1 MTGFGAP
8 SSDVGL
14 RPPADVMRL
23 ARMGSSFQ
31 TRLSFMRS
39 LIRRM
44 GRENWRFER
53 QRFDVDEDGY
63 GVSVYV
69 THTPERSYSLVIFTN
84 ELDSDKRTDRVIAEA
99 WDATFNLFDGI
110 PDDGDIE
117 RLSVNTPKQEAGR
130 FLPSELVLA
139 RANKSLRLFEHI
151 VSCLADGKQPDMD
164 LVSGVGYLM
173 RTTAVYGSGKFGC
186 ADRARIAERPETRGA
201 FQVEMLAVYL
211 FRWFTIDLVEHV
223 ARARGKNRAVALN
236 DEIKRYL
243 GIGNATG
250 LGMAPF
256 LIKHPV
262 LIHNWVNA
270 RETALARV
278 RSLKQPI
285 SGSVDTFRK
294 TVKTAIRH
302 IDEWQVDD
310 VIQGKRIAELQKD
323 VADLS
328 EWASGENLDQD
339 FPWEAIF
346 QHALSRYS
354 LEGQELT
361 VSLLLEPHG
370 ALVDDLADDLCADD
384 GPGLDP
390 AMTIGQVRDLI
401 DAHYRWALDIDFD
414 APSAHQNFWYYS
426 EDKLEPRL
434 SARNPEYGPE
444 MEMPLA
450 IGRDVSEL
458 SQALEQS
465 DKTQSVGRFLLRH
478 PKFRHIIRRI
488 QTVARHPYAEINDN
502 LIDAGVRPIDM
513 LRFKLA
519 FFGASKFDP
528 KSDRWTRICMY
539 QGAPMPGE
547 LAGADIDAWA
557 FPVKLVISQ

>member
-1 MTGFGAP
+1 MNDLNASPSEIGMRAP
-8 SSDVGL
+8 
-14 RPPADVMRL
+14 ANVMRL
-23 ARMGSSFQ
+23 ERMGASFQ

-44 GRENWRFER
+44 AREHWGFER
-53 QRFDVDEDGY
+53 RRFDVDEDGY
-63 GVSVYV
+63 GVSVFV
-69 THTPERSYSLVIFTN
+69 VHTPERAYSLVVFTN
-84 ELDSDKRTDRVIAEA
+84 ALDPEKRTDRVIADA

-110 PDDGDIE
+110 PAESDIK
-117 RLSVNTPKQEAGR
+117 RLAENTPKQEAGR
-130 FLPSELVLA
+130 FRPSELVLA

-151 VSCLADGKQPDMD
+151 VSSLADGNQPDMD
-164 LVSGVGYLM
+164 LVSSVGYLM

-186 ADRARIAERPETRGA
+186 ADRAKIADRPETRGA

-211 FRWFTIDLVEHV
+211 FRWFTMDLVEHV
-223 ARARGKNRAVALN
+223 AQARGKGHAVRLN
-236 DEIKRYL
+236 DDIKRYL

-256 LIKHPV
+256 LVKHPV
-262 LIHNWVNA
+262 LIHNWVSA

-278 RSLKQPI
+278 RSLRQPVGGSLEVFRQTLI
-285 SGSVDTFRK
+285 S
-294 TVKTAIRH
+294 AIRH
-302 IDEWQVDD
+302 IDEWHVDD
-310 VIQGKRIAELQKD
+310 TLQTDRITRLRSD
-323 VADLS
+323 MADLS
-328 EWASGENLDQD
+328 VWSGDTLERE

-346 QHALSRYS
+346 RHASGNYS

-361 VSLLLEPHG
+361 VALLLEPHG
-370 ALVDDLADDLCADD
+370 ALIDDLADELYAGD

-390 AMTIGQVRDLI
+390 VMTIGQVRGLI
-401 DAHYRWALDIDFD
+401 ASHYGWALKIDF
-414 APSAHQNFWYYS
+414 AEPSAQQNFWYYS

-434 SARNPEYGPE
+434 SPRNPDYGIE

-450 IGRDVSEL
+450 MGRDVAKL
-458 SQALEQS
+458 SGILENVEGS
-465 DKTQSVGRFLLRH
+465 QSVGGFLRER
-478 PKFRHIIRRI
+478 PEFRHTLRRI
-488 QTVARHPYAEINDN
+488 QTVALHPYAEINNN

-539 QGAPMPGE
+539 QGAPMPHE
-547 LAGADIDAWA
+547 LAQVNVDSWA
-557 FPVKLVISQ
+557 YPVKPVMV